1 VGSGQYRLCYSLV
14 FLPRR
19 GADLRGHGQG
29 LAAAAGRDLFVE
41 SALLQTGRKMVV
53 ALVIAAVAVIGA
65 MLMWLYVV
73 VSSAVERSESG
84 SSQN

>member
-1 VGSGQYRLCYSLV
+1 
-14 FLPRR
+14 
-19 GADLRGHGQG
+19 
-29 LAAAAGRDLFVE
+29 
-41 SALLQTGRKMVV
+41 MVV